1 MALRNYSSNR
11 IITRSLTKAV
21 LLNKPEVFK
30 YYLLSNN
37 TATTFPNKL
46 SFYEFF
52 KSMLKDAYAT
62 SKGKLHLRI
71 ENPQWEEEGYTHY
84 CFYDNRHLHSR
95 IYVKIKESNQKL
107 YFDMLPF

>member
-1 MALRNYSSNR
+1 MALIFKVPHRV
-11 IITRSLTKAV
+11 ITKSLVLAV
-21 LLNKPEVFK
+21 ILNKPYIFK
-30 YYLLSNN
+30 YYLLSNKIE
-37 TATTFPNKL
+37 TTFPNKL
-46 SFYEFF
+46 SFYKFF
-52 KSMLKDAYAT
+52 KSLLKDAYAT